1 MDAFKN
7 YQALMS
13 GIGENIQGQAE
24 NAKKSALFNAKSRTD
39 DIVKTLGEAK
49 VFISGKPLM
58 AKVGKVLKARLK
70 ERMKPREETPGEAA
84 ERRMGATDK
93 EAEEYFKE
101 PVEPPTVNAEVVPNN
116 AGPSR
121 LDALRDKIA
130 QREKDAQ
137 KAKDDQQA
145 QKDADD
151 AAERRGAKDK
161 DASGE
166 EETFEMKDIGGGTG
180 DGQEITNRAFDPSEA
195 EGNEVSFAGETQATG
210 GDIATG
216 LEGGFNVSSD
226 PVFSSVMSQTRG
238 GNLQNPFANARQNKF
253 NPQQEDGQSNSTPR
267 SQPAEPETQ
276 PTADA
281 PTSSSQAGVEAGGNE
296 ASIGGGAVAETDID
310 AASAAAKS
318 VAEAAAKS
326 AAEKAAASATAKL
339 GGEEAGAGVLDAIPG
354 ADVIGLVV
362 GGIMA
367 AVAAHKA
374 HKAEKDEE
382 SMAPAG
388 NNTTISFQAGVG
400 DD

>member
-13 GIGENIQGQAE
+13 GIGENVAGQAE
-24 NAKKSALFNAKSRTD
+24 NAKKNALFNAKSRAD
-39 DIVKTLGEAK
+39 EIVKTVGEAK
-49 VFISGKPLM
+49 LFISGKPLM
-58 AKVGKVLKARLK
+58 GKVSKFLKSKLK
-70 ERMKPREETPGEAA
+70 ERLQETPGQGA
-84 ERRMGATDK
+84 ERRLGVSDK
-93 EAEEYFKE
+93 DAEDYFKE
-101 PVEPPTVNAEVVPNN
+101 PVEPPTVNAEAIPNN

-130 QREKDAQ
+130 QQEKDAQ
-137 KAKDDQQA
+137 RAKS

-151 AAERRGAKDK
+151 AAERRGAKDPEPT
-161 DASGE
+161 GE
-166 EETFEMKDIGGGTG
+166 EESFEMKDMGGGQNAPGTTEV
-180 DGQEITNRAFDPSEA
+180 QNRAFDPNELDDETA
-195 EGNEVSFAGETQATG
+195 ESNLADAAGGG

-216 LEGGFNVSSD
+216 LEGGFNAASD

-267 SQPAEPETQ
+267 SQPSEPDTQ

-281 PTSSSQAGVEAGGNE
+281 PTSGSQAGMEAGGNE
-296 ASIGGGAVAETDID
+296 ASIGGAGGEDVAD
-310 AASAAAKS
+310 AAA
-318 VAEAAAKS
+318 AAAKS
-326 AAEKAAASATAKL
+326 AAEAAAKAAAERAAGGAAAKL
-339 GGEEAGAGVLDAIPG
+339 GTEEAGAGILDAIPG
-354 ADVIGLVV
+354 ADIIGVVV

-374 HKAEKDEE
+374 HKEEKDEE
-382 SMAPAG
+382 DLAPAG
-388 NNTTISFQAGVG
+388 NNTTISYQAGIG